1 MNLLNRFF
9 KSCLKENAS
18 ISSVCIKT
26 IAEDIDRKLVNDYYH
41 FLPHAFKIAVDSI
54 HKYITEKGFEHPTF
68 SWIQTQLL
76 NISFQH
82 LCFRYGTQVYSV
94 LIAISGI
101 IGEDEDNDCAI
112 LRKQDYDNLISESN
126 KFNLIPCIFP
136 IDLKK
141 KSAQIGGIHLLH
153 AIDNTAISMDK
164 NDMSELVPM
173 SKWEINNM
181 GIDIVAQHLSGK
193 GFKIFSYCDV
203 VDIEPQ
209 LWFYDNSG
217 RRCFVYVNSISGNYP
232 ESAKYRLNINSL
244 KRFKTEYNESVG
256 YYAKLSFFPAD
267 AVAYDKEGAVVP
279 LSKRDNL
286 SNPVEILY
294 RGKGFY
300 VNFSGLQELQQAIKD
315 DDSLITFEADYYN
328 VR

>member
-1 MNLLNRFF
+1 MNLLNRLF
-9 KSCLKENAS
+9 KSNLKENVS

-26 IAEDIDRKLVNDYYH
+26 ISEDIDKKLVDDYYH
-41 FLPHAFKIAVDSI
+41 FLPQAFQIAGDSI
-54 HKYITEKGFEHPTF
+54 QKYITEKGYEHPAF

-82 LCFRYGTQVYSV
+82 LCFRYGAQIYSV
-94 LIAISGI
+94 LIAISGNY
-101 IGEDEDNDCAI
+101 GDDMDDNCVV
-112 LRKQDYDNLISESN
+112 LRKQDYDNLITESD
-126 KFNLIPCIFP
+126 KYNLIPCIIP

-141 KSAQIGGIHLLH
+141 MCTQIGGIHLLH
-153 AIDNTAISMDK
+153 AIDNTAISIDQ
-164 NDMSELVPM
+164 NDLNELVPM

-181 GIDIVAQHLSGK
+181 GIDIVVQHLSEK
-193 GFKIFSYCDV
+193 GFKIFSFCDV

-209 LWFYDNSG
+209 LWFYDSLG
-217 RRCFVYVNSISGNYP
+217 RRCYVYVNSISGNYP

-244 KRFKTEYNESVG
+244 KRFKTEYEESIG
-256 YYAKLSFFPAD
+256 YYAKIGFFPAD
-267 AVAYDKEGAVVP
+267 AVAYDKEGCVVP
-279 LSKRDNL
+279 LSKRDSL